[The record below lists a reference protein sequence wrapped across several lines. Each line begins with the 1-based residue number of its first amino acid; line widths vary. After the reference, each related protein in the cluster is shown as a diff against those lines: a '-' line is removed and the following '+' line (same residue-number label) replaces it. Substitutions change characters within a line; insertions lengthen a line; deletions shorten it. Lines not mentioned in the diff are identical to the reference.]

1 MSKINCEILRQA
13 LEKLP
18 APEKSGQIYIHKS
31 DTRNTQLQDPGI
43 CEPNNNDAYEYL
55 SLVFEATV
63 YRNPSRGSWLEWELL
78 IE

>member
-18 APEKSGQIYIHKS
+18 APKESGQIYIHKS
-31 DTRNTQLQDPGI
+31 DTRILQLQDPGVVVR
-43 CEPNNNDAYEYL
+43 NNDPVAYL
-55 SLVFEATV
+55 SLVFEAEV